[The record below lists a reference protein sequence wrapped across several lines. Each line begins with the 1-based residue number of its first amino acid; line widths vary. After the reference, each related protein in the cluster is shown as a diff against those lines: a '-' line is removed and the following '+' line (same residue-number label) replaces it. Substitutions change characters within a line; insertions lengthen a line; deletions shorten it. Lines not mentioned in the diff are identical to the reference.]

1 MKMNARFVGALLLV
15 VTGIGMAGYALGT
28 LPADPPVRSVA
39 TGPAATFGAPVA
51 EGGRLF
57 TALLDAPRVSV
68 RSPEATLVIDEI
80 ITPVLAGRIL
90 AMSDASL
97 AYVELD
103 SIGGDVQAAILIAER
118 LRQAGSHT
126 HVGAGARCFSACP
139 VIYQGGV
146 VRSADPGA
154 LFLLHYAVQ
163 FSDDPGRA
171 HMGSIWG
178 TVALIEAMIELGV
191 DPGIYDQMPGFGD
204 WLLTASQA
212 VELDLV
218 QHVGS
223 RTKAALVPPFVE
235 GRQWQS

>member
-1 MKMNARFVGALLLV
+1 MKMTARFIGALLFV
-15 VTGIGMAGYALGT
+15 VGGIGTAGYALDV
-28 LPADPPVRSVA
+28 LPADPAVHSGA
-39 TGPAATFGAPVA
+39 TGPAATFSAPIA

-57 TALLDAPRVSV
+57 TALLDALGPPPRST
-68 RSPEATLVIDEI
+68 EATLVIDEI

-126 HVGAGARCFSACP
+126 HVGDGARCFSACP

-146 VRSADPGA
+146 VRSAGPEA

-163 FSDDPGRA
+163 NSDDPGRA

-204 WLLTASQA
+204 WLLSASQA

-223 RTKAALVPPFVE
+223 PTEATLAAPLVE
-235 GRQWQS
+235 GPKWRS